1 MDYALQFYP
10 TSDTSGFPIA
20 SAATKGSLKSNVQL
34 GVAQPIGA
42 LFPETL
48 ELQLSLSLGYRV
60 KKGNVVG
67 KLMLDSGL
75 ELPEGLSSV
84 KEVELVALNDAST
97 SPLIYILPAVLV
109 TALALAL
116 ILRGRR
122 PAKPQL

>member
-1 MDYALQFYP
+1 M
-10 TSDTSGFPIA
+10 
-20 SAATKGSLKSNVQL
+20 
-34 GVAQPIGA
+34 
-42 LFPETL
+42 
-48 ELQLSLSLGYRV
+48 

-109 TALALAL
+109 TALAL